1 MASLSK
7 NENVSSPYMQI
18 DKNVI
23 YYGGNSFIC
32 VDNISL
38 ITISPIP
45 PSKAWIAALI
55 LGMFGY
61 LMRDEYSR
69 AARVF
74 SVLIILAAIAWF
86 AYIMYKN
93 YNRGKNLAIG
103 LNSGVTLYFNCHD
116 VEFLNKVVCTLLE
129 SIKSKNKD
137 TYAIRFDKCTIYD
150 GVLNGAYLS

>member
-7 NENVSSPYMQI
+7 NENVSSTYMQI

-23 YYGGNSFIC
+23 YYGSNSFIC

-45 PSKAWIAALI
+45 PSKMWIAPII
-55 LGMFGY
+55 LGIFGY
-61 LMRDEYSR
+61 IIGDSRSR

-74 SVLIILAAIAWF
+74 SVLIILAAIAWLV
-86 AYIMYKN
+86 YILYKN

-116 VEFLNKVVCTLLE
+116 VEFLNKVVYTLLE

-137 TYAIRFDKCTIYD
+137 TYAIRFDKCTIHD
-150 GVLNGAYLS
+150 GILNNAYLS

>member
-7 NENVSSPYMQI
+7 NENVSSTYMQI

-74 SVLIILAAIAWF
+74 SVLIVLAAIAWF

-93 YNRGKNLAIG
+93 YNRGK
-103 LNSGVTLYFNCHD
+103 T
-116 VEFLNKVVCTLLE
+116 
-129 SIKSKNKD
+129 
-137 TYAIRFDKCTIYD
+137 AIRHGIIGIMPYVKRKRP
-150 GVLNGAYLS
+150 